1 MVFQAAAVVGK
12 TNESASNGRWVAWR
26 TRKSA
31 VEMSAANAA
40 WPSLLR
46 YRSVPVVPSAFV
58 YGTGT
63 LTGWTSLPGNLVINS
78 PWVSPTSGTNAAM

>member
-1 MVFQAAAVVGK
+1 VVGK
-12 TNESASNGRWVAWR
+12 MKESASNGRCVACR
-26 TRKSA
+26 TLKSA
-31 VEMSAANAA
+31 VERSAAKAA

-63 LTGWTSLPGNLVINS
+63 LTGSTSLPGNLVMSS
-78 PWVSPTSGTNAAM
+78 PCVSPTSGTNAAM